1 MREHLTKELHMDF
14 NYKPKPTSTPPVKEV
29 KPVPPTY
36 PADNVDD
43 MLEEIRHLIT
53 PTPDTEKKG
62 WLA

>member
-1 MREHLTKELHMDF
+1 MDF
-14 NYKPKPTSTPPVKEV
+14 NYKPKPTSTPPIKEV
-29 KPVPPTY
+29 KPAPPPY
-36 PADNVDD
+36 PADNVAD

>member
-1 MREHLTKELHMDF
+1 MREHLTKELNMDF
-14 NYKPKPTSTPPVKEV
+14 NYKPKPTPPIKEV
-29 KPVPPTY
+29 KSMPPPY